1 MLRGAYTLLITPFKQ
16 DLSLDENG
24 LRALVKRQV
33 EAGVHGI
40 APLGVTGENSLMS
53 DQEIARVVEIV
64 VDEVN
69 GKCPVIPD
77 TCTSGIKAT
86 LERIELFRKI
96 GCGYVSVFVPYLVL
110 PKEDGI
116 IQFYEKAA
124 DSSKI
129 PLLIHNSPGRVVVN
143 LSPEGTAHLARHQN
157 IIGIKEGVKLLDHL
171 AKIVYLTREEDFGVF
186 TGKDTTLFPL
196 LCFGGHGN
204 FAVAGNVIP
213 EVMRHIYEHYERG
226 EKEKA
231 RELHYRYFSV
241 FEILRTEAN
250 PIAVKEAL
258 NMMGLPGGKL
268 RLPLTDLSDTKKE
281 KLAKILKEK
290 GLL

>member
-1 MLRGAYTLLITPFKQ
+1 MLKGAYTLLITPFKQ

-24 LRALVKRQV
+24 LRLLVKRQV
-33 EAGVHGI
+33 KAGVHGV

-53 DQEIARVVEIV
+53 DQEIGRVVEIV

-86 LERIELFRKI
+86 LERIRLFQKI
-96 GCGYVSVFVPYLVL
+96 GCDYVSVFVPYLVL

-116 IQFYEKAA
+116 IQFYEEVA
-124 DSSKI
+124 DSSQVPI
-129 PLLIHNSPGRVVVN
+129 LIHNSPGRVVVN
-143 LSPEGTAHLARHQN
+143 LSPEGTARLARHKN

-171 AKIVYLTREEDFGVF
+171 AKIVYLTREDDFSVF
-186 TGKDTTLFPL
+186 TGKDTTLYPL

-213 EVMRHIYEHYERG
+213 EVMRDIYEHCERG

-241 FEILRTEAN
+241 FEILRAEAN

-268 RLPLTDLSDTKKE
+268 RLPLTELNDKKKE
-281 KLAKILKEK
+281 QLAKILKEK
-290 GLL
+290 GLV

>member
-1 MLRGAYTLLITPFKQ
+1 MLRGANTLLITPFKQ

-116 IQFYEKAA
+116 IQFYEKVA

-213 EVMRHIYEHYERG
+213 EVMRHIYGHYERG

-281 KLAKILKEK
+281 KLARILKEK

>member
-1 MLRGAYTLLITPFKQ
+1 MLRGANTLLITPFKQ

-116 IQFYEKAA
+116 IQFYEKVA

-281 KLAKILKEK
+281 KLARILKEK